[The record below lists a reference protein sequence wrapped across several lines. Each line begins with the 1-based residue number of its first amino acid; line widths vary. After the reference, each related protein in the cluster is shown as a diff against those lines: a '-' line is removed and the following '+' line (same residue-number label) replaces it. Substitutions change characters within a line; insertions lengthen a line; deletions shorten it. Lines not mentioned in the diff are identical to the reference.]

1 MASRRRRLVGVYF
14 GFSFVLFLLPP
25 NFCCFLYL
33 LPAIIGEEGSEVEI
47 QSANRRFHQS
57 DQTEPT
63 SIGSRVGK
71 LIKLVIIFQLI
82 QKT

>member
-1 MASRRRRLVGVYF
+1 MQIC
-14 GFSFVLFLLPP
+14 
-25 NFCCFLYL
+25 N
-33 LPAIIGEEGSEVEI
+33 GEEGSEVEI
-47 QSANRRFHQS
+47 QSASRRFHQS

-82 QKT
+82 QKTYWMKLKRIILNMIFY